1 MNHFGQ
7 SIRYFIQTVEAGS
20 LTLAATRFGI
30 SQSAISQQL
39 NSLEKELAVNLFL
52 KKDKTGI
59 LLSPAGE
66 KLYEEGKRILGD
78 FDNLI
83 EEVINLS
90 KSGDQCSLNY
100 GMHIVE
106 DALWLYSNLEERI
119 RYGAPCDRLIR
130 LKGEEKI
137 LDKIEENE
145 LDGAFFIHLPEKIGL
160 HKGLAW
166 KEAGSYPLRA
176 RFSSFSFFAN
186 LASVEIEDLSNLILI
201 RNQQDIEDEE
211 RFLELLGLSKDF
223 ADRKQMR
230 FPSGL
235 DALEEV
241 KNNRGFLFLNPL
253 VHVAEVDGTKDV
265 PISSRGINIELPV
278 YLVWKKRNAKID
290 FKKLNI

>member
-7 SIRYFIQTVEAGS
+7 SVRYFIQTVEAGS

-39 NSLEKELAVNLFL
+39 NSLEKELGINLFI

-90 KSGDQCSLNY
+90 KNGDRASLNY
-100 GMHIVE
+100 GLHMVE
-106 DALWLYSNLEERI
+106 DALWLYPNLEKRI
-119 RYGAPCDRLIR
+119 WDGTPCDRLIR
-130 LKGEEKI
+130 LKGEEKL
-137 LDKIEENE
+137 LDKIDENE
-145 LDGAFFIHLPEKIGL
+145 LDGGFFIHLPEKIGL

-166 KEAGSYPLRA
+166 KEVGSYPLRA

-186 LASVEIEDLSNLILI
+186 LVSVEIEDLTNLTLI
-201 RNQQDIEDEE
+201 RNQEEIEDEE
-211 RFLELLGLSKDF
+211 KFLDLLGLSKDF
-223 ADRKQMR
+223 VGRKQVR

-253 VHVAEVDGTKDV
+253 APTPDVDGTKDV
-265 PISSRGINIELPV
+265 SVSSHGMNIELPV

>member
-1 MNHFGQ
+1 M
-7 SIRYFIQTVEAGS
+7 
-20 LTLAATRFGI
+20 
-30 SQSAISQQL
+30 
-39 NSLEKELAVNLFL
+39 FL

-90 KSGDQCSLNY
+90 KGGDQCSLNY

-145 LDGAFFIHLPEKIGL
+145 LDGAFFIQLPEKEVSVGSTWTL
-160 HKGLAW
+160 DKGQSVSGIDVNA
-166 KEAGSYPLRA
+166 KMTYTVTSISKKSVDVSFTGTVESTEVTGSYNGT
-176 RFSSFSFFAN
+176 AN
-186 LASVEIEDLSNLILI
+186 IDPKTGLITASTTKSNLSMTINEQGMSI
-201 RNQQDIEDEE
+201 PVTIV
-211 RFLELLGLSKDF
+211 GTTTV
-223 ADRKQMR
+223 
-230 FPSGL
+230 
-235 DALEEV
+235 EV
-241 KNNRGFLFLNPL
+241 K
-253 VHVAEVDGTKDV
+253 
-265 PISSRGINIELPV
+265 
-278 YLVWKKRNAKID
+278 
-290 FKKLNI
+290 